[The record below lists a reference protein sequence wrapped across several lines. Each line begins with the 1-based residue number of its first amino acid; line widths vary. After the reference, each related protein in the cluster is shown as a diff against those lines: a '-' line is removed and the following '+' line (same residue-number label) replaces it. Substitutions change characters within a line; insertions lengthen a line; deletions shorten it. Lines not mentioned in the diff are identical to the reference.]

1 MSDDK
6 LKALLS
12 EAKSKGASE
21 EQLVGIAQAFFSS
34 KKKDS
39 TELPSTGEVET
50 TPSPS
55 TIQPPGFIGIGGS
68 PLREYEKPTMTQ
80 EERQEMWTDLGY
92 EEKDFKWLEAA
103 GRAAGR
109 KESIISEQLGID
121 VDAPDRVEEYN
132 SRLKKSQRAISQFEE
147 ASESGFKLSGALGP
161 VTELTPEQIESERQE
176 TINTVAGLLD
186 VSPEG
191 LDINSLKQHVDKN
204 KEMTEGIMYQRTL
217 DQAVLKELTEG
228 STMGDRAARG
238 YDFLKTTDFTFTRTA
253 TTDAVLDIANRAA
266 IFALDIA
273 GDDVQAERF
282 QQQILER
289 NLRSNLELG
298 IDPSDQR
305 GITET
310 WKDGEKGMAVIKGV
324 KGAAQSFLPIVASIA
339 NPTAGVAFAGTS
351 GTLGVY
357 EQYRDRGDL
366 SYEEKLF
373 LAGASGTAEAVI
385 TSIGMGNVRR
395 FRAAA
400 GIADNISDA
409 TVGARKKA
417 YEKALGYLKPYTEQ
431 VSKAMSAPA
440 TRAGVTILK
449 DAAGEGFEEFSV
461 ELSQQILA
469 HAMAGEDFDG
479 FALSDAAIL
488 GSAIGGPMAGVSAR
502 AEFKNYKGI
511 YDLPMNSKLEEFET
525 LKAQHADLS
534 SALSDKS
541 LGKTERKI
549 IKDELIKVKK
559 EMTEI
564 QLESARAFDK
574 MSDEDKQSIIQL
586 NKDIKRSQNTI
597 KTTDSEAVKLAS
609 RKRLEAALKEK
620 SRIEEGLPA
629 VEPVAEPE
637 LVTPRKRPAVTT
649 QVDEEITETIIEGV
663 KEVIPRG
670 DITLD
675 EVQAERVRKVA
686 TSLKNVAPGITF
698 ELHSSRDTY
707 NQTYDNA
714 AQSKGHYN
722 PETNKV
728 HILVDKD
735 SPLALDG
742 WLLLK
747 HEAIHPVLE
756 PLLQA
761 DENFAN
767 KLDSSIKSLMNK
779 YAPNSAEQ
787 KRVLDHAARYKKDEQ
802 SLELLTEFLAVFSE
816 PEAIVKFQKEPGF
829 LDRVKQILNS
839 ILQRLGI
846 KAELPTNEQEVLD
859 MLNTVSD
866 AFQSGRSIKLDTPS
880 EVRENKIRES
890 VERIQDGKNPYE
902 GALRPEV
909 GEDIESVLD
918 LFRGTNSNFVI
929 AENFDHSLELR
940 RMGFVEK
947 VQLKDGSIV
956 LSAPTVYEKPEID
969 GIFSVHSKSFVK
981 EEDIQDKK
989 QKAVAKTL
997 NALAGKM
1004 DLPIAFVN
1012 RPDLNFNAALTYPDS
1027 RNDLKET
1034 TMVVNLHYANART
1047 GASPFSFAIVD
1058 AVRKQNPKVIGDFIK
1073 SLEGIQNVMNV
1084 SSDVAATYLSYK
1096 EAAKEWRDLDES
1108 EVQFY
1113 ALSMSIQET
1122 IDRVINKAVHVSFQ
1136 DGAINF
1142 LQNIQEQFAEV
1153 LNEEIM
1159 EQTDGKGV
1167 FKKIGLTNDFVDL
1180 LDAVFVS
1187 KTVKAN
1193 YVLSKDQEV
1202 ITKNVLEKLKEY
1214 LSISKRDF
1222 AKIRRVSQDA
1232 IDLES
1237 RKGISLLNVLQDVFD
1252 DKTLE
1257 LKDLEEKGEI
1267 TKEESEAMMVEY
1279 LEDLVKVFN
1288 QIISKDRYE
1297 KFLNLDK
1304 VEDSQIVK
1312 DIKEFVASY
1321 VKNVDFI
1328 NNNYQEIYSEF
1339 TDFAAQGF
1347 PEDFSSE
1354 RKDVLD
1360 VVKKYY
1366 DTFPKSQADYLVNTF
1381 AGKIDAT
1388 AFEADI
1394 YGKELVLGAYNLD
1407 LRSIAEIVN
1416 MPYEQMKQSVVQGE
1430 SGFNLLMSGINPKTI
1445 YQLEVEDIIQETVLK
1460 KEAVMEVTTKKLLAA
1475 KTVGEVIDSFERKGF
1490 KEDVI
1495 RIINESDLEKKIPF
1509 QHTNKEGEETTEYI
1523 NILLTYQTNTRTG
1536 GPSLEV
1542 NFDNTLSGEEYAD
1555 NKINESA
1562 LSTATLSEVFAY
1574 TKDVAEVLGVS
1585 SITFLP
1591 VKIDENVLKNPQE
1604 YASNLVY
1611 KARGRDTRW
1620 YRRSLYNA
1628 LGIKGGLIAKP
1639 SKKIAFYDSKIDEDN
1654 YYITESSIV
1663 LGEASSYPLES
1674 FNRIA
1679 VGDKSLLEEAIEKS
1693 FEADFE
1699 TNLREDLKSKAS
1711 RTEIVPIN
1719 KENPMWEIN
1728 LENAIRSINE
1738 NSSIFVDAEEMM
1750 NVDLMS
1756 TRLESNRIRIAPT
1769 AIRESL
1775 IGLEEEGREAAD
1787 AVDGMFQSSEEMI
1800 KEQGK
1805 KKFSL
1810 RKLFGM
1816 EGREAYIDPKA
1827 KLRKAV
1833 EEGFGDYMRSLI
1845 RNQAGATAYADR
1857 DFVRLKKEIFGK
1869 LSSTEEVLL
1878 DKFIFLMRVIQI
1890 DTNWDNRLRD
1900 SKRRLAVI
1908 ESELEMLKEQKPTK
1922 ELSDLIESKESIKN
1936 MIQRDIDKY
1945 SVRPKHP
1952 TSGNIVMNRENAEAA
1967 LAHYKRTIGDEVYDK
1982 LKTREKKYFD
1992 AYRMILDESYK
2003 AGIIN
2008 RETRDRFITQNYSPR
2023 MFLSK
2028 MFGDTDDIMWEGTNL
2043 SKDQIQSIKDGSDTE
2058 IFTDAQYMLSLS
2070 IRSLRNKQA
2079 KNEFLSSLGKELG
2092 DKNLSWI
2099 KQANYK
2105 KDSEGNIIEDSFG
2118 GRILENPSEGFNH
2131 VMYREDGALRA
2142 FQVSNEYYDVISGKD
2157 SRRLFNPATRRLL
2170 AKATG
2175 TKLVKLFATGIKPVF
2190 ALVASVR
2197 YFQEVTRGRGVYDA
2211 YYVLPYMQL
2220 VAITDF
2226 FKGTGAA
2233 VLDSEIVEE
2242 YFKYGGGMSFM
2253 TLQGKPDQLYKRR
2266 NSRMTRL
2273 MGKYSPVKGAINVL
2287 AYAGEKA
2294 ELGARIAIY
2303 QRTLKNLQ
2311 KSRPELTEDQ
2321 MKSLAVE
2328 EARMIADFSQG
2339 GYITKDLDA
2348 LKPYLN
2354 ASIQGTVGTV
2364 DYIRR
2369 NPKMFTNK
2377 LIQSMLV
2384 NTAITYLLKSLIGDD
2399 EYEKISPYEKIR
2411 YNHIPLYKNKDGK
2424 WVTKRIPKAHQFMFV
2439 DIHATLAGEY
2449 FYSITHEDAKEF
2461 DLKMLE
2467 KDPAYGYYLGSDG
2480 EAYLEA
2486 LISSLP
2492 AGDFIP
2498 TSLKLSDFVGEVFSN
2513 VPVIGA
2519 YDVYENNFNRFKQQK
2534 VSYDYDRVHPYME
2547 GFKDGKTRDVYRFIS
2562 DASFKYLPPAK
2573 TISAPRLQAAAEK
2586 LITNESNAV
2595 VGLAYNILDYI
2606 ITTSDESADISPE
2619 KRFKKF
2625 DYDLGLKRSFLYTIP
2640 DRKYDFS
2647 QDKIMDAI
2655 DKNERGEMKEIKT
2668 NLRILLSK
2676 GNYEFGQPV
2685 PQDIMKY
2692 IKSLEPLDQKFAS
2705 AYTVN
2710 ALKGYEVDPI
2720 FIEVKYSANGTAAAN
2735 KLKLRYGFNSW
2746 DDLPKDMKR
2755 EISAGLEKAGYKMNL
2770 EFKAALK

>member
-55 TIQPPGFIGIGGS
+55 TIQPPGFVGVGGS
-68 PLREYEKPTMTQ
+68 PLREYEVKPTMTQ

-147 ASESGFKLSGALGP
+147 AAESGFKLSGALGP

-191 LDINSLKQHVDKN
+191 LDLYSLKQHVDKN

-217 DQAVLKELTEG
+217 DQAVLKELTED
-228 STMGDRAARG
+228 SSK
-238 YDFLKTTDFTFTRTA
+238 LDFTTIDEFTRTA

-310 WKDGEKGMAVIKGV
+310 WKDGERGMAVVKGV
-324 KGAAQSFLPIVASIA
+324 KGIAQSFLPIIASIA
-339 NPTAGVAFAGTS
+339 NPTAGVAFAGAS

-502 AEFKNYKGI
+502 AEFKTYKGI

-541 LGKTERKI
+541 LGKAERKI

-564 QLESARAFDK
+564 QIESARSFDK

-675 EVQAERVRKVA
+675 EVQTERVRKVA

-866 AFQSGRSIKLDTPS
+866 AFQSGRGIKLDTPS

-918 LFRGTNSNFVI
+918 SFRGTNSNFVI

-981 EEDIQDKK
+981 EEDIQDKE

-1159 EQTDGKGV
+1159 EQTDGKG
-1167 FKKIGLTNDFVDL
+1167 FKKIGLANDFVDL

-1202 ITKNVLEKLKEY
+1202 ITKNVLDKLKEY
-1214 LSISKRDF
+1214 LSISKKDF

-1257 LKDLEEKGEI
+1257 LRDLEKKGEI

-1430 SGFNLLMSGINPKTI
+1430 SGFNLLMSGIDPKTI

-1460 KEAVMEVTTKKLLAA
+1460 KEAVMEVTTKKMLAA
-1475 KTVGEVIDSFERKGF
+1475 KTVGEVIDAFERKGF
-1490 KEDVI
+1490 KDDVI
-1495 RIINESDLEKKIPF
+1495 RIINEGDLEKSIPF
-1509 QHTNKEGEETTEYI
+1509 QYTNKEGKTTTEYI
-1523 NILLTYQTNTRTG
+1523 KINVLYRLNPNDG
-1536 GPSLEV
+1536 SPSLKV
-1542 NFDNTLSGEEYAD
+1542 DFDNTVNKEDYVD
-1555 NKINESA
+1555 NKINDAA
-1562 LSTATLSEVFAY
+1562 LSKTTMSEVFTY
-1574 TKDVAEVLGVS
+1574 TKDVAEILGVS
-1585 SITFLP
+1585 SILFDAAKMNRDDIL
-1591 VKIDENVLKNPQE
+1591 ENPQD
-1604 YASNLVY
+1604 YAANLVY
-1611 KARGRDTRW
+1611 KAKGRDTRW
-1620 YRRSLYNA
+1620 YRRSIYNVQ
-1628 LGIKGGLIAKP
+1628 GINGGLIAKP
-1639 SKKIAFYDSKIDEDN
+1639 SRKIAFYDPKIDEDN
-1654 YYITESSIV
+1654 YYITQSSIV
-1663 LGEASSYPLES
+1663 LGEASSYLLES

-1679 VGDKSLLEEAIEKS
+1679 VGDKSLLEEGIAKN

-1699 TNLREDLKSKAS
+1699 TNLREDLKSKVS
-1711 RTEIVPIN
+1711 RTEAVPID

-1728 LENAIRSINE
+1728 LENAIRSVNE

-1787 AVDGMFQSSEEMI
+1787 ATDGMFENSEERLKNVPRKTFFSKI
-1800 KEQGK
+1800 NPFK
-1805 KKFSL
+1805 K
-1810 RKLFGM
+1810 GA
-1816 EGREAYIDPKA
+1816 REVYIDKES
-1827 KLRKAV
+1827 KIKKAV
-1833 EEGFGDYMRSLI
+1833 LNGFGDYIKALI
-1845 RNQAGATAYADR
+1845 TNKAGATAYADR
-1857 DFVRLKKEIFGK
+1857 EFARLKKDIFDG
-1869 LSSTEEVLL
+1869 LSSSEEVLL
-1878 DKFIFLMRVIQI
+1878 DKLIFLQRVIQI

-1922 ELSDLIESKESIKN
+1922 ELSDLIESKERIKN
-1936 MIQRDIDKY
+1936 MIQRDVDKY

-1952 TSGNIVMNRENAEAA
+1952 TSGDVVMNRENAEAA
-1967 LAHYKRTIGDEVYDK
+1967 LAHYKKTVGDEVYDK

-2008 RETRDRFITQNYSPR
+2008 RETRDRFITNNYSPR
-2023 MFLSK
+2023 MFLNK
-2028 MFGDTDDIMWEGTNL
+2028 MFGDADDRLWEQTNL
-2043 SKDQIQSIKDGSDTE
+2043 RDDQIKAIKSGDDTE
-2058 IFTDAQYMLSLS
+2058 ILTDAQYMLSLS
-2070 IRSLRNKQA
+2070 IRSLRSKQA
-2079 KNEFLSSLGKELG
+2079 NNLFLKKLADEIPGKDLDWVKE
-2092 DKNLSWI
+2092 
-2099 KQANYK
+2099 ANYK
-2105 KDSEGNIIEDSFG
+2105 KDEEENLIEDAFG
-2118 GRILENPSEGFNH
+2118 NRSVQDADEGFKN
-2131 VMYREDGALRA
+2131 VFYRDGGSLRA
-2142 FQVSNEYYDVISGKD
+2142 FQIVKDLYDPIIGRSP
-2157 SRRLFNPATRRLL
+2157 SLFSPATR
-2170 AKATG
+2170 AAISKYSG
-2175 TKLVKLFATGIKPVF
+2175 TKYVKLFATGINTRF
-2190 ALVASVR
+2190 AITGFLR
-2197 YFQEVTRGRGVYDA
+2197 GMIEVTVGRGVYDQFYA
-2211 YYVLPYMQL
+2211 LPVMGV
-2220 VAITDF
+2220 VAMADF
-2226 FKGTGAA
+2226 FKGLNNA
-2233 VLDSEIVEE
+2233 VMDTDLVEE
-2242 YFKYGGGMSFM
+2242 YYKYGGGMSFL
-2253 TLQGKPDQLYKRR
+2253 TLQGKPDQLYKRK
-2266 NSRMTRL
+2266 NSRATRL
-2273 MGKYSPVKGAINVL
+2273 MGKYSPVKKAVNVL
-2287 AYAGEKA
+2287 AYAGEKS
-2294 ELGARIAIY
+2294 ELALRLGIY
-2303 QRTLKNLQ
+2303 SRTLKNLE

-2321 MKSLAVE
+2321 RKTLAVE
-2328 EARMIADFSQG
+2328 EARLIADFSQG
-2339 GYITKDLDA
+2339 GWLTKDLDA

-2354 ASIQGTVGTV
+2354 AGVQGTRGTV
-2364 DYIRR
+2364 SYARK
-2369 NPKMFTNK
+2369 NPGMFTAK
-2377 LIQSMLV
+2377 VIQATLLGA
-2384 NTAITYLLKSLIGDD
+2384 AITYIRQLLLDDD
-2399 EYEKISPYEKIR
+2399 EEDKISPYIKTR
-2411 YNHIPLYKNKDGK
+2411 YFLIPIGKDKDGK
-2424 WVTKRIPKAHQFMFV
+2424 TQLLRLPKAHQFMFF
-2439 DIHATLAGEY
+2439 DHIGELTGEWI
-2449 FYSITHEDAKEF
+2449 YSTVNDKEF

-2467 KDPAYGYYLGSDG
+2467 KDDYYGYYFTEEGSLLF
-2480 EAYLEA
+2480 ES
-2486 LISSLP
+2486 IVSSLP
-2492 AGDFIP
+2492 AGDFVPNTLSLGNFAMEIASTVP
-2498 TSLKLSDFVGEVFSN
+2498 TVGALDTYF
-2513 VPVIGA
+2513 
-2519 YDVYENNFNRFKQQK
+2519 NNIDRFRNSK
-2534 VSYDYDRVHPYME
+2534 VTYDYGDRGVNPYIE
-2547 GFKDGKTRDVYRFIS
+2547 GYKDGRTRDIYKFIAE
-2562 DASFKYLPPAK
+2562 ASSKVLPESK
-2573 TISAPRLQAAAEK
+2573 TVSAPRMQAAAEK
-2586 LITNESNAV
+2586 FVTNESNMV
-2595 VGLAYNILDYI
+2595 VALSYSLLDAI
-2606 ITTSDESADISPE
+2606 ITTSEEKGPIQPE
-2619 KRFKKF
+2619 KQAKKLK
-2625 DYDLGLKRSFLYTIP
+2625 DLLGIEKGFIYTIP
-2640 DRKYDFS
+2640 DKKYSFNLKDVM
-2647 QDKIMDAI
+2647 KAI
-2655 DKNERGEMKEIKT
+2655 DQTERSNRLKIKRD
-2668 NLRILLSK
+2668 LQILIK
-2676 GNYEFGQPV
+2676 DYEYGAAV
-2685 PQDIMKY
+2685 PQEMLDY
-2692 IKSLEPLDQKFAS
+2692 ISELKDLDKRFA
-2705 AYTVN
+2705 AGY
-2710 ALKGYEVDPI
+2710 AKGLMTGLDTDPI
-2720 FIEVKYSANGTAAAN
+2720 FIDVRYSSTPSAAAA
-2735 KLKLRYGFNSW
+2735 KLKLRYRFNSW
-2746 DDLPKDMKR
+2746 DELPEDMKR
-2755 EISAGLEKAGYKMNL
+2755 EISVGLGKAGYKPTP
-2770 EFKAALK
+2770 EFYAALK